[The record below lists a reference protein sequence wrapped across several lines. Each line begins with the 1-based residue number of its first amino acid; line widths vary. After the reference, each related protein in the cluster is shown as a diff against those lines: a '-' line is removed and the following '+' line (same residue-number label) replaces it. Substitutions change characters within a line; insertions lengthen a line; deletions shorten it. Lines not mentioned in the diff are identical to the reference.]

1 MQQLLQKKLD
11 FGWGSCIPDHGSSLS
26 NTYIPKCMAPVSWW
40 AARQQRKENA
50 VPVLKVMM
58 IAGML
63 SLLATGLGRC
73 AFLLFLNYIL
83 FYYF

>member
-1 MQQLLQKKLD
+1 
-11 FGWGSCIPDHGSSLS
+11 
-26 NTYIPKCMAPVSWW
+26 MAPVSWW

>member
-1 MQQLLQKKLD
+1 
-11 FGWGSCIPDHGSSLS
+11 
-26 NTYIPKCMAPVSWW
+26 IPKCMAPVSWW

-83 FYYF
+83 FYYIFNLTMRWDLIRSTQLKTKGVIWTKS